1 MNNKISYRVSFL
13 NRDSSLFDERKKP
26 FLGEFYTSRQDYSPS
41 RFRSGWI
48 SSSSRAL
55 KSGNAWLRHLKKTPR
70 ESAFSRAN
78 TRCRFHTGRP
88 LLLKLFSTPGRR
100 PTSRARGRPPKR
112 RFNFQSPSSLPPF
125 LPFESSPYFPRRVL
139 SPSIDRSN
147 GSWKSNKNPFSDPF
161 HEILYFT
168 SNVVPWLL
176 SDRNIRWI
184 WTEDGKLIRIS
195 HYTVFVIATHPLV
208 FVNLV
213 FRLPKDVIGDN
224 LIYPGERATYA
235 PLSRARL
242 FTNSIRDVIP
252 LK

>member
-1 MNNKISYRVSFL
+1 MSFL

-112 RFNFQSPSSLPPF
+112 RFNFQSSF
-125 LPFESSPYFPRRVL
+125 LPSFLPSFRILAIFSSP
-139 SPSIDRSN
+139 SAISIDRSIDRTDLE
-147 GSWKSNKNPFSDPF
+147 SLIRIHSRTLSNPI

-184 WTEDGKLIRIS
+184 WTEGGKLIRIS

>member
-1 MNNKISYRVSFL
+1 MSFL

-100 PTSRARGRPPKR
+100 PTSRARGRPPKLASISNR
-112 RFNFQSPSSLPPF
+112 LPPF
-125 LPFESSPYFPRRVL
+125 LPSFLSNPRHIFLTVRYL
-139 SPSIDRSN
+139 HRSIDRTDLES
-147 GSWKSNKNPFSDPF
+147 
-161 HEILYFT
+161 
-168 SNVVPWLL
+168 
-176 SDRNIRWI
+176 
-184 WTEDGKLIRIS
+184 LIRIHS
-195 HYTVFVIATHPLV
+195 RTLSTRSFTLRRTSFHGFSRTETFVE
-208 FVNLV
+208 F
-213 FRLPKDVIGDN
+213 
-224 LIYPGERATYA
+224 ERRAENWYVSRII
-235 PLSRARL
+235 PFLLSPRIL
-242 FTNSIRDVIP
+242 SSS
-252 LK
+252 